1 MAINIPSLF
10 RDVIET
16 PEQRQRRKLAE
27 QAALIPQA
35 RGGFGDLVA
44 PLVQATSL
52 NIQQGSEGLG
62 RSVGGMLGLDM
73 RDTSEKVSDQL
84 LGADLSSSQGMRDL
98 SVALRGIAP
107 LQSIGLIEAAEE
119 IERLNRAEQMAEQDF
134 AMRQAQAAENIFDSV
149 FRRDLAERAADINAN
164 EDQRKQAEFL
174 VNQQFNVLRISE
186 LADQL
191 VRNRKYQT
199 NLEEA
204 GDDIASLGGGVDPL
218 YQTIGNLVKNE
229 MLSPSAAI
237 EGVWQQE
244 ANRYALSKYK
254 ALPKARAEN
263 IYALAK
269 ESEGLKDAL
278 SRGWFGDPEMSE
290 ARFNNYAS
298 QIASAYPSMDDEGI
312 IKIIEAQ
319 QNLGVLDPLAQA
331 NTESIAQEMADQEVT
346 PDEMEAAASDLAK
359 QGEGGQISEKAPVRL
374 SQSEINKIG
383 FIPAGYR
390 KMTSGDYVLSGES
403 KDWQGESFRTP
414 NRNEALVSFR
424 PEIQN
429 EYNRLKQSG
438 KTGTDVKIFNEAID
452 NILNKK
458 YPQ

>member
-1 MAINIPSLF
+1 MAIDIPSLF

-16 PEQRQRRKLAE
+16 PEQRQRRKLSEAV
-27 QAALIPQA
+27 ALAPQA
-35 RGGFGDLVA
+35 RGGVA
-44 PLVQATSL
+44 SLLNPLAQAASINL
-52 NIQQGSEGLG
+52 QQGSEGLG

-84 LGADLSSSQGMRDL
+84 LGADLSSPQGMRDL

-119 IERLNRAEQMAEQDF
+119 KERLNRAEQMAEQDF

-204 GDDIASLGGGVDPL
+204 GDDIASLGVG
-218 YQTIGNLVKNE
+218 YEAIGNLVKNE
-229 MLSPSAAI
+229 MLSPSDAI
-237 EGVWQQE
+237 QGVWQQE
-244 ANRYALSKYK
+244 ANRYALSQYK

-269 ESEGLKDAL
+269 ESEGLKDVL
-278 SRGWFGDPEMSE
+278 SRGFFGRDPEMSE
-290 ARFNNYAS
+290 AKFNNYAS
-298 QIASAYPSMDDEGI
+298 VIASAYPSMDDEGI

-319 QNLGVLDPLAQA
+319 QNLAVLEPLAQA

-346 PDEMEAAASDLAK
+346 PDEMEAAASAIAEEDVVEKPTTYEEIFEGLIQNQDMTNQQKSALGQLGLKKTGNINPKQKLKEFQEGLNLATQENNK
-359 QGEGGQISEKAPVRL
+359 
-374 SQSEINKIG
+374 NKIAMFNRNLNILKLG
-383 FIPAGYR
+383 F
-390 KMTSGDYVLSGES
+390 GDYL
-403 KDWQGESFRTP
+403 
-414 NRNEALVSFR
+414 
-424 PEIQN
+424 
-429 EYNRLKQSG
+429 
-438 KTGTDVKIFNEAID
+438 
-452 NILNKK
+452 
-458 YPQ
+458 

>member
-16 PEQRQRRKLAE
+16 PEQRQRRKLSEAVALAPQTRGGIASLLNPLA
-27 QAALIPQA
+27 QAASINL
-35 RGGFGDLVA
+35 
-44 PLVQATSL
+44 
-52 NIQQGSEGLG
+52 QQGSEGLG

-84 LGADLSSSQGMRDL
+84 LGADLSSPQGMRDL

-119 IERLNRAEQMAEQDF
+119 KERLNRAEQMAEQDF

-204 GDDIASLGGGVDPL
+204 GDDIASLGVG
-218 YQTIGNLVKNE
+218 YEAIGNLVKNE
-229 MLSPSAAI
+229 MLSPSDAI
-237 EGVWQQE
+237 QGVWQQE
-244 ANRYALSKYK
+244 ANRYALSQYK

-269 ESEGLKDAL
+269 ESEGLKDVL
-278 SRGWFGDPEMSE
+278 SRGFFGRDPEMSE
-290 ARFNNYAS
+290 AKFNNYAS
-298 QIASAYPSMDDEGI
+298 VIASAYPSMDDEGI

-319 QNLGVLDPLAQA
+319 QNLAVLEPLAQA

-374 SQSEINKIG
+374 SQSEINEIG

>member
-16 PEQRQRRKLAE
+16 PEQRQRRKLSEAV
-27 QAALIPQA
+27 ALAPQA
-35 RGGFGDLVA
+35 RGGIASLLN
-44 PLVQATSL
+44 PLAQAASINL
-52 NIQQGSEGLG
+52 QQGSEGLG

-84 LGADLSSSQGMRDL
+84 LGADLSNPQGMRDL

-119 IERLNRAEQMAEQDF
+119 KERLNRAEQMAEQDF

-204 GDDIASLGGGVDPL
+204 GDDIASLGAG
-218 YQTIGNLVKNE
+218 YEAIGNLVKNE
-229 MLSPSAAI
+229 MLSPSDAI
-237 EGVWQQE
+237 RGVWQQE
-244 ANRYALSKYK
+244 ANRYALSEYK

-331 NTESIAQEMADQEVT
+331 NTESIAQEMADQKVT

-374 SQSEINKIG
+374 SQSEINEIG

-403 KDWQGESFRTP
+403 QDWQGESFRTP

-429 EYNRLKQSG
+429 EYNRLKQSA
-438 KTGTDVKIFNEAID
+438 KTGTDVKIWNEAID

>member
-1 MAINIPSLF
+1 MAIDIPSLF

-16 PEQRQRRKLAE
+16 PEQRQRRKLSEAV
-27 QAALIPQA
+27 ALAPQA
-35 RGGFGDLVA
+35 RGGIASLLN
-44 PLVQATSL
+44 PLAQAASINL
-52 NIQQGSEGLG
+52 QQGSEGLG

-84 LGADLSSSQGMRDL
+84 LGADLSSPQGMRDL

-119 IERLNRAEQMAEQDF
+119 KERLNRAEQMAEQDF

-229 MLSPSAAI
+229 MLSPSDAI
-237 EGVWQQE
+237 QGVWQQE
-244 ANRYALSKYK
+244 ANRYALSQYK

-269 ESEGLKDAL
+269 ESEGLKDVL
-278 SRGWFGDPEMSE
+278 SRGFFGRDPEMSE
-290 ARFNNYAS
+290 AKFNNYAS
-298 QIASAYPSMDDEGI
+298 VIASAYPSMDDEGI

-319 QNLGVLDPLAQA
+319 QNLAVLEPLAQA

-346 PDEMEAAASDLAK
+346 PDEMEAAASAIAEEDVVEKPTTYEEIFEGLIQNQDMTNQQKSALGQLGLKKTGNINPKQKLKEFQEGLNLATQENNK
-359 QGEGGQISEKAPVRL
+359 
-374 SQSEINKIG
+374 NKIAMFNRNLNILKLG
-383 FIPAGYR
+383 F
-390 KMTSGDYVLSGES
+390 GDYL
-403 KDWQGESFRTP
+403 
-414 NRNEALVSFR
+414 
-424 PEIQN
+424 
-429 EYNRLKQSG
+429 
-438 KTGTDVKIFNEAID
+438 
-452 NILNKK
+452 
-458 YPQ
+458 

>member
-1 MAINIPSLF
+1 MAIDIPSLF

-16 PEQRQRRKLAE
+16 PEQRQRRKLSEAV
-27 QAALIPQA
+27 ALAPQA
-35 RGGFGDLVA
+35 RGGIASLLN
-44 PLVQATSL
+44 PLAQAASINL
-52 NIQQGSEGLG
+52 QQGSEGLG

-84 LGADLSSSQGMRDL
+84 LGADLSSPQGMRDL

-119 IERLNRAEQMAEQDF
+119 KERLNRAEQMAEQDF

-229 MLSPSAAI
+229 MLSPSDAI
-237 EGVWQQE
+237 QGVWQQE
-244 ANRYALSKYK
+244 ANRYALSQYK

-269 ESEGLKDAL
+269 ESEGLKDVL
-278 SRGWFGDPEMSE
+278 SRGFFGRDPEMSE
-290 ARFNNYAS
+290 AKFNNYAS
-298 QIASAYPSMDDEGI
+298 VIASAYPSMDDEGI

-346 PDEMEAAASDLAK
+346 PDEMEAAASAIAEEDVVEKPTTYEEIFEGLIQNQDMTNQQKSALGQLGLKKTGNINPKQKLKEFQEGLNLATQENNK
-359 QGEGGQISEKAPVRL
+359 
-374 SQSEINKIG
+374 NKIAMFNRNLNILKLG
-383 FIPAGYR
+383 F
-390 KMTSGDYVLSGES
+390 GDYL
-403 KDWQGESFRTP
+403 
-414 NRNEALVSFR
+414 
-424 PEIQN
+424 
-429 EYNRLKQSG
+429 
-438 KTGTDVKIFNEAID
+438 
-452 NILNKK
+452 
-458 YPQ
+458 

>member
-1 MAINIPSLF
+1 MAIDIPSLF

-16 PEQRQRRKLAE
+16 PEQRQRRKLSEAV
-27 QAALIPQA
+27 ALAPQA
-35 RGGFGDLVA
+35 RGGVA
-44 PLVQATSL
+44 SLLNPLAQAASINL
-52 NIQQGSEGLG
+52 QQGSEGLG

-73 RDTSEKVSDQL
+73 RDTCEKVSDLL
-84 LGADLSSSQGMRDL
+84 LGADLSSPQGMRDL

-119 IERLNRAEQMAEQDF
+119 KERLNRAEQMAEQDF

-204 GDDIASLGGGVDPL
+204 GDDIASLGVG
-218 YQTIGNLVKNE
+218 YEAIGNLVKNE
-229 MLSPSAAI
+229 MLSPSDAI
-237 EGVWQQE
+237 QGVWQQE
-244 ANRYALSKYK
+244 ANRYALSQYK

-269 ESEGLKDAL
+269 ESEGLKDVL
-278 SRGWFGDPEMSE
+278 SRGFFGRDPEMSE
-290 ARFNNYAS
+290 AKFNNYAS
-298 QIASAYPSMDDEGI
+298 VIASAYPSMDDEGI

-319 QNLGVLDPLAQA
+319 QNLAVLEPLAQA

-346 PDEMEAAASDLAK
+346 PDEMEAAASAIAEEDVVEKPTTYEEIFEGLIQNQDMTNQQKSALGQLGLKKTGNINPKQKLKEFQEGLNLATHENNK
-359 QGEGGQISEKAPVRL
+359 
-374 SQSEINKIG
+374 NKIAMFNRNLNILKLG
-383 FIPAGYR
+383 F
-390 KMTSGDYVLSGES
+390 GDYL
-403 KDWQGESFRTP
+403 
-414 NRNEALVSFR
+414 
-424 PEIQN
+424 
-429 EYNRLKQSG
+429 
-438 KTGTDVKIFNEAID
+438 
-452 NILNKK
+452 
-458 YPQ
+458 